1 LLPFRKIKFSTK
13 LYYDQNGLEL
23 VNDLKTKFGPNAVLI
38 PGDWSALNVPRQE
51 ST

>member
-13 LYYDQNGLEL
+13 LYYDQNDLEL
-23 VNDLKTKFGPNAVLI
+23 LNNLKTKFGPNAVLI
-38 PGDWSALNVPRQE
+38 LGDLSAPNVPHQE